1 MTLLPTHQHDVLDFG
16 DDAGEAETHQQGEGG
31 SRDESARS
39 LVEALPLKSGK
50 ETSFPFIVKFYSLRF
65 GGFKKNI
72 YFCKD

>member
-1 MTLLPTHQHDVLDFG
+1 MKAIIAHLYVISKVLS
-16 DDAGEAETHQQGEGG
+16 G
-31 SRDESARS
+31 SSA
-39 LVEALPLKSGK
+39 VEVKRK